1 MNVSIVYTD
10 LVFNSGIVAICKC
23 LYLLCLEG
31 NEMLKFIDD
40 LAGAIF
46 DVFMLFCYFLAGVII
61 VGVPIFLLAKFFLW
75 FQ

>member
-1 MNVSIVYTD
+1 M
-10 LVFNSGIVAICKC
+10 
-23 LYLLCLEG
+23 EG

-61 VGVPIFLLAKFFLW
+61 VGVPIFLLAKFFLL